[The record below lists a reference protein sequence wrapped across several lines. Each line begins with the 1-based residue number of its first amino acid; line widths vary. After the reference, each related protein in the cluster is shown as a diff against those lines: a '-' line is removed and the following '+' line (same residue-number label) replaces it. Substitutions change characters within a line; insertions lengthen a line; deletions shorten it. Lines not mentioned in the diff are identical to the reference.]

1 MRRSDIEASVRLK
14 YGDPDEVAAFSTIAA
29 EGLAPFEEALVQQA
43 FVPGQRILDIG
54 CGGGREASA
63 MVQHGL
69 RVVAMD
75 LVPAMVQAA
84 RSYGRKKGLLSSYVV
99 GNAVSLPFCDAC
111 FDGVA
116 MLGAIIAHVPGRDG
130 RVQAIRAVWRTLRP
144 GGKLAMTTHN
154 RRCRWKLRIYFAC
167 VNRFRRLGRRL
178 GLGTS
183 LGDNDRWSTRI
194 SEARS
199 RRPVFFHMYDLDEA
213 LADLQEAG
221 FEVVDARA
229 RAEFEAACVNPAL
242 RRRDYILGFI
252 ARRPQV

>member
-29 EGLAPFEEALVQQA
+29 EGLAPFEEALVLQA
-43 FVPGQRILDIG
+43 FIPGQRILDIG
-54 CGGGREASA
+54 CGGGREATA

-75 LVPAMVQAA
+75 LVLAMVQAA
-84 RSYGRKKGLLSSYVV
+84 RSYGRKKGLLGSYVV
-99 GNAVSLPFCDAC
+99 GNAVSPPFCDAC

-130 RVQAIRAVWRTLRP
+130 RVQAFRAAWRTLRP

-154 RRCRWKLRIYFAC
+154 RRCHWKLRLYFAC

-229 RAEFEAACVNPAL
+229 RAELEAGCVDLAL
-242 RRRDYILGFI
+242 RERDYFLGFI
-252 ARRPQV
+252 AKRPEA

>member
-1 MRRSDIEASVRLK
+1 
-14 YGDPDEVAAFSTIAA
+14 
-29 EGLAPFEEALVQQA
+29 
-43 FVPGQRILDIG
+43 
-54 CGGGREASA
+54 
-63 MVQHGL
+63 MVQDGL
-69 RVVAMD
+69 RVVDMD
-75 LVPAMVQAA
+75 LVLAMVQAA
-84 RSYGRKKGLLSSYVV
+84 RSYGRKKGLLGSYVV
-99 GNAVSLPFCDAC
+99 GNAVSPPFCDAC

-130 RVQAIRAVWRTLRP
+130 RVQAFRAAWRTLRP

-154 RRCRWKLRIYFAC
+154 RRCHWKLRLYFAC

-178 GLGTS
+178 GLWTS

-213 LADLQEAG
+213 LADLREAG

-229 RAEFEAACVNPAL
+229 RADFEAGCVDLAL
-242 RRRDYILGFI
+242 RERDYFLGFI
-252 ARRPQV
+252 AKRPEA

>member
-1 MRRSDIEASVRLK
+1 VKWSDIEASVRLK
-14 YGDPDEVAAFSTIAA
+14 YEDPAEVAAFSTIAA
-29 EGLAPFEEALVQQA
+29 EGLAPFEEAMVQQA
-43 FVPGQRILDIG
+43 FIPGQRILDIG

-63 MVQHGL
+63 LVQHEL

-84 RSYGRKKGLLSSYVV
+84 RSHGRKKGLLGNYVV

-116 MLGAIIAHVPGRDG
+116 MLGAIIAHVPGREG

-154 RRCRWKLRIYFAC
+154 RRCHWKFRLYFAC
-167 VNRFRRLGRRL
+167 MNRFRRLARRL
-178 GLGTS
+178 GLGTT
-183 LGDNDRWSTRI
+183 LGDNDRWGTRI

-213 LADLQEAG
+213 LADLREAG

-229 RAEFEAACVNPAL
+229 RAEFEAGRVDLAL
-242 RRRDYILGFI
+242 RERDYFLGFI
-252 ARRPQV
+252 AKRPEA